1 MNANQIVT
9 LMGGRKAVI
18 EITGLTKG
26 RISQWVNED
35 HIPAPWL
42 AAFKAMKPVEFAA
55 LDCPDSSNI
64 RGPAPS
70 ESAS

>member
-18 EITGLTKG
+18 KITGLTKG

-42 AAFKAMKPVEFAA
+42 AAFRAMKPREFAV
-55 LDCPDSSNI
+55 LDCPDSANTADS
-64 RGPAPS
+64 ASS